1 MARTTTTTREQTWN
15 RDDNYVLKMFTWH
28 LYRSLHNIEFLAMYA
43 YMRLIETRFVVKK
56 LKMSDLK
63 FVQSL
68 KI

>member
-28 LYRSLHNIEFLAMYA
+28 LYKSLHNIEFLAMYA
-43 YMRLIETRFVVKK
+43 YMRLIETLFVVKK
-56 LKMSDLK
+56 LKKSDLK

-68 KI
+68 KT

>member
-56 LKMSDLK
+56 LKTSDLK

-68 KI
+68 KT

>member
-15 RDDNYVLKMFTWH
+15 RDDNYALKMFTWH
-28 LYRSLHNIEFLAMYA
+28 LYKSLHNLEFLAMYA

-56 LKMSDLK
+56 LKTSDLK

-68 KI
+68 KT

>member
-68 KI
+68 KT

>member
-28 LYRSLHNIEFLAMYA
+28 LYKSLHNLEFLAMYA
-43 YMRLIETRFVVKK
+43 YMRLIETKFVVKK

-68 KI
+68 KT